1 MMGNGQSSTVSNGY
15 LASLSREALL
25 AGVQSHDTITSILVL
40 SMKEA
45 IMVATVY
52 PQTWE
57 RTLLPL
63 AYEAEH
69 RVATPTLK
77 PVSDAILLDRAY
89 AYCESLTSTHSRT
102 FYMATGLLPP
112 DKRRAMRALYAFC
125 RLSDDIVDCSEVDV
139 EGALSAWRRKALAP
153 APPPGDLV
161 ALAWAD
167 TRFRYQI
174 PQRYAEQ
181 LIDGVKRDLCQKRY
195 PTFEDVTAYA
205 YGVAS
210 TVGLMSMHIIG
221 FAGEQAI
228 PYAIELGVALQITN
242 ILRDV
247 GEDWHCGRVYL
258 PMDEMTA
265 YGLTEADL
273 DRGQVDERWRAFMHF
288 QIERNRYLYAEA
300 NPGIALLNSD
310 GRFAVAAA
318 SELYRAILG
327 DIEAHDY
334 DVFNRRAHVNAW
346 GKVRRL
352 PRIWWRNH

>member
-1 MMGNGQSSTVSNGY
+1 M
-15 LASLSREALL
+15 
-25 AGVQSHDTITSILVL
+25 
-40 SMKEA
+40 
-45 IMVATVY
+45 ATVY

-69 RVATPTLK
+69 RYVAPTPL
-77 PVSDAILLDRAY
+77 PVSDTVLLDRAY
-89 AYCESLTSTHSRT
+89 ACCNSITSTHSRT

-125 RLSDDIVDCSEVDV
+125 RLSDDIVDCSEGDA
-139 EGALSAWRRKALAP
+139 EGALAAWLSLALAP
-153 APPPGDLV
+153 APPPGDPV
-161 ALAWAD
+161 AVAWAD

-181 LIDGVKRDLCQKRY
+181 LINGVGRDLCQKRY
-195 PTFEDVTAYA
+195 RTFEEVTRYA

-228 PYAIELGVALQITN
+228 PYAIKLGVALQITN
-242 ILRDV
+242 ILRDI
-247 GEDWHCGRVYL
+247 GEDWRSGRVYL
-258 PMDEMTA
+258 PIDEMIA
-265 YGLTEADL
+265 SGLTEADL
-273 DRGQVDERWRAFMHF
+273 DRGQVDDRWRAFLRF
-288 QIERNRYLYAEA
+288 QIERNRRLYAEA
-300 NPGIALLNSD
+300 SPGIALLNRD

-318 SELYRAILG
+318 SELYSAILD

-334 DVFNRRAHVNAW
+334 DVFHRRAHVSAW
-346 GKVRRL
+346 GKVCRL
-352 PRIWWRNH
+352 PGIWWRNR